1 MPCISKFFGIAIYM
15 YYSDHA
21 PPHFHAIYGEHEA
34 AVDIHAAEVLQGS
47 LPQRAL
53 SLVTEWATIY
63 REELRENWEL
73 ARASEPL
80 KSIAP
85 LD

>member
-34 AVDIHAAEVLQGS
+34 AVDIHTAEGLTRKFAAPGAFSGNGVGYDISGGVARELGTGS
-47 LPQRAL
+47 G
-53 SLVTEWATIY
+53 
-63 REELRENWEL
+63 
-73 ARASEPL
+73 
-80 KSIAP
+80 
-85 LD
+85 